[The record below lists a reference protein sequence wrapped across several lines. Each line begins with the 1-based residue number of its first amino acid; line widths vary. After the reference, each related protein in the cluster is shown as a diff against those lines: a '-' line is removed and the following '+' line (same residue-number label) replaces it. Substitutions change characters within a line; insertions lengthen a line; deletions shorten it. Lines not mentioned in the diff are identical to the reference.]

1 MRPTISSAPYPNPE
15 TSRDDRASSLNRR
28 EFLRRVVAASGILLT
43 GLVASWEL
51 VQKLPQSVASATASS
66 STESSGQPQPASEST
81 TQTVTDLQT
90 VTVTEYGSGQS
101 TQQSSTSQQ
110 SAISSQTSQQTSQAS
125 SSTSQAVPPGYVL
138 VTPLSAL
145 AGKSSAYFNHPS
157 RGLSILL
164 NSAGQ
169 WKAFSATCTH
179 APCTVQYTGSAIA
192 CPCHGGTYNPN
203 TGAVTGGPPPAPLPE
218 LGVLIQNSSVY
229 VTA

>member
-1 MRPTISSAPYPNPE
+1 M
-15 TSRDDRASSLNRR
+15 
-28 EFLRRVVAASGILLT
+28 VAASGILVT
-43 GLVASWEL
+43 GLVTSWEL
-51 VQKLPQSVASATASS
+51 IQKLPSGANATRSTG
-66 STESSGQPQPASEST
+66 TESSGQPPPASEST

-90 VTVTEYGSGQS
+90 VTVTEYFSGQG
-101 TQQSSTSQQ
+101 TQQASTSQQ
-110 SAISSQTSQQTSQAS
+110 SASSSQTS
-125 SSTSQAVPPGYVL
+125 SSTSQSAPPGYVL

-145 AGKSSAYFNHPS
+145 SGRTSAYFNHPS
-157 RGLSILL
+157 RGLSILV

-179 APCTVQYTGSAIA
+179 APCTVQYAGSAIS

-218 LGVLIQNSSVY
+218 LGVLVQNGNLY

>member
-1 MRPTISSAPYPNPE
+1 M
-15 TSRDDRASSLNRR
+15 SLNRR
-28 EFLRRVVAASGILLT
+28 EFLRRVVAASGILIT
-43 GLVASWEL
+43 GLVSSWEL
-51 VQKLPQSVASATASS
+51 IQRFPQGGANSTGSVTSG
-66 STESSGQPQPASEST
+66 GQPPASQSA

-110 SAISSQTSQQTSQAS
+110 STT
-125 SSTSQAVPPGYVL
+125 SSTIQAVPPGYVL

-145 AGKSSAYFNHPS
+145 AGRSSAYFNHPS

-169 WKAFSATCTH
+169 WRAFSATCTH
-179 APCTVQYTGSAIA
+179 APCTVQYTGSAIS

-218 LGVLIQNSSVY
+218 LGVLVQNGNVY